1 MPAIIFPNSPAV
13 NDVFT
18 AGSRVWVW
26 NGTAWVADTGVAAA
40 AITSNDIADGSIST
54 AKLASGA
61 ITTAKI
67 ADDAVTA
74 AKIIASAITTA
85 KINDDAVTAAKL
97 ADTAVTAGSYTA
109 TNITVDAQGRITA
122 ASSTSTDG
130 FATLANSTFTGNIV
144 LPSTTTIGDVSST
157 ELGYL
162 NNVSSAIQTQLDNKQ
177 AVVANV
183 SDTEIGYL
191 DGVTSAIQTQLNNKQ
206 AVVANVSDT
215 EIGYLDGV
223 TSAIQTQLN
232 NSIDYYITNS
242 GSGAYLVNGVSNG
255 TIHFVKGKRYKIIIN
270 ASGHPFWIQTVSGAY
285 ASGSVYSTGIT
296 NGGTDNGTII
306 VELPQNAPD
315 TLYYACQ
322 YHSSMAGSISTITVE
337 PAVVTSLDL
346 KVSKTSLPVSVS
358 DYGAVGDGVT
368 DDTAAFDAAAQARTG
383 NITFD
388 DNGILRAPGV
398 FVTVPD
404 GNYVLSSRVDTGGRD
419 VIWILDR
426 GARILNTEN
435 LNGEVLRQGQ
445 RIMQSPFGNEDNAT
459 GFAVRLYPNGS
470 NFNDAAEVLG
480 VANEADISI
489 YTDRDAVAMF
499 ADVYA
504 PAPTLTLTNATY
516 TATTVI
522 PASTISEANRR
533 LLRKGM
539 IIDTAHS
546 PTKYSGFIT
555 NWAENGSSITV
566 EGWYLANGT
575 AQSASTPPGTATAYV
590 NPFTKVW
597 AHNANVLMNET
608 SHASAMTGFELGLVD
623 NKEAS
628 TAASGGS
635 HYVWGFDAV
644 NLGTYK
650 VQSFFVARGSGFVGL
665 RVDNADT
672 ALYYTGGTNVIDA
685 YIAGQRSAL
694 IRADGTMELGKQNT
708 AATWT
713 MDLHTS
719 GNAEA
724 VNDYDARIQATGGTT
739 TDGTATVTFFA
750 SNTDTQ
756 TLRPRTDD
764 EYTLGGPSRRWTI
777 VYATTGTINTSDER
791 EKEQIG
797 DINEAVLRAWGNVE
811 YQQFKFKDA
820 VVKKGD
826 GARWHIGLVAQ
837 RVKEAFEAEG
847 VDPFAYGI
855 LCYDEWEEQEE
866 KIEEGV
872 GVVQQFEA
880 AGSRYGIRYEEA
892 LALECAYLRQ
902 RLNSVV

>member
-1 MPAIIFPNSPAV
+1 
-13 NDVFT
+13 
-18 AGSRVWVW
+18 
-26 NGTAWVADTGVAAA
+26 
-40 AITSNDIADGSIST
+40 
-54 AKLASGA
+54 
-61 ITTAKI
+61 
-67 ADDAVTA
+67 
-74 AKIIASAITTA
+74 
-85 KINDDAVTAAKL
+85 
-97 ADTAVTAGSYTA
+97 
-109 TNITVDAQGRITA
+109 
-122 ASSTSTDG
+122 
-130 FATLANSTFTGNIV
+130 
-144 LPSTTTIGDVSST
+144 
-157 ELGYL
+157 
-162 NNVSSAIQTQLDNKQ
+162 
-177 AVVANV
+177 
-183 SDTEIGYL
+183 
-191 DGVTSAIQTQLNNKQ
+191 
-206 AVVANVSDT
+206 
-215 EIGYLDGV
+215 
-223 TSAIQTQLN
+223 
-232 NSIDYYITNS
+232 
-242 GSGAYLVNGVSNG
+242 
-255 TIHFVKGKRYKIIIN
+255 
-270 ASGHPFWIQTVSGAY
+270 
-285 ASGSVYSTGIT
+285 
-296 NGGTDNGTII
+296 
-306 VELPQNAPD
+306 
-315 TLYYACQ
+315 
-322 YHSSMAGSISTITVE
+322 
-337 PAVVTSLDL
+337 
-346 KVSKTSLPVSVS
+346 
-358 DYGAVGDGVT
+358 
-368 DDTAAFDAAAQARTG
+368 
-383 NITFD
+383 
-388 DNGILRAPGV
+388 
-398 FVTVPD
+398 
-404 GNYVLSSRVDTGGRD
+404 
-419 VIWILDR
+419 
-426 GARILNTEN
+426 
-435 LNGEVLRQGQ
+435 
-445 RIMQSPFGNEDNAT
+445 
-459 GFAVRLYPNGS
+459 
-470 NFNDAAEVLG
+470 
-480 VANEADISI
+480 
-489 YTDRDAVAMF
+489 
-499 ADVYA
+499 
-504 PAPTLTLTNATY
+504 
-516 TATTVI
+516 
-522 PASTISEANRR
+522 
-533 LLRKGM
+533 M

>member
-1 MPAIIFPNSPAV
+1 
-13 NDVFT
+13 
-18 AGSRVWVW
+18 
-26 NGTAWVADTGVAAA
+26 
-40 AITSNDIADGSIST
+40 
-54 AKLASGA
+54 
-61 ITTAKI
+61 
-67 ADDAVTA
+67 
-74 AKIIASAITTA
+74 
-85 KINDDAVTAAKL
+85 
-97 ADTAVTAGSYTA
+97 
-109 TNITVDAQGRITA
+109 
-122 ASSTSTDG
+122 
-130 FATLANSTFTGNIV
+130 
-144 LPSTTTIGDVSST
+144 
-157 ELGYL
+157 
-162 NNVSSAIQTQLDNKQ
+162 
-177 AVVANV
+177 
-183 SDTEIGYL
+183 
-191 DGVTSAIQTQLNNKQ
+191 
-206 AVVANVSDT
+206 
-215 EIGYLDGV
+215 
-223 TSAIQTQLN
+223 
-232 NSIDYYITNS
+232 
-242 GSGAYLVNGVSNG
+242 
-255 TIHFVKGKRYKIIIN
+255 
-270 ASGHPFWIQTVSGAY
+270 
-285 ASGSVYSTGIT
+285 
-296 NGGTDNGTII
+296 
-306 VELPQNAPD
+306 
-315 TLYYACQ
+315 
-322 YHSSMAGSISTITVE
+322 
-337 PAVVTSLDL
+337 
-346 KVSKTSLPVSVS
+346 
-358 DYGAVGDGVT
+358 
-368 DDTAAFDAAAQARTG
+368 
-383 NITFD
+383 
-388 DNGILRAPGV
+388 
-398 FVTVPD
+398 
-404 GNYVLSSRVDTGGRD
+404 
-419 VIWILDR
+419 
-426 GARILNTEN
+426 
-435 LNGEVLRQGQ
+435 
-445 RIMQSPFGNEDNAT
+445 
-459 GFAVRLYPNGS
+459 
-470 NFNDAAEVLG
+470 
-480 VANEADISI
+480 
-489 YTDRDAVAMF
+489 
-499 ADVYA
+499 
-504 PAPTLTLTNATY
+504 
-516 TATTVI
+516 
-522 PASTISEANRR
+522 
-533 LLRKGM
+533 M

-555 NWAENGSSITV
+555 DWAANGTSITV

-575 AQSASTPPGTATAYV
+575 VQSASTPSGSATAYV

-597 AHNANVLMNET
+597 AHNANVLMDAS

-628 TAASGGS
+628 TAATGGS

-665 RVDNADT
+665 RVDDADT

-694 IRADGTMELGKQNT
+694 IRANGTMELGQQNT